1 MSKIGFAVGQ
11 KDGRLGQKGALYGTY
26 RFNLT
31 FKVNEKLFLTM
42 VGLLNGGWRVDI
54 GGLWH
59 SGGDMSGGC
68 GGGGGGRGSPHGWKQ
83 ELCRM
88 VIVNNILNHSHL
100 VFVII

>member
-1 MSKIGFAVGQ
+1 
-11 KDGRLGQKGALYGTY
+11 
-26 RFNLT
+26 
-31 FKVNEKLFLTM
+31 M

-88 VIVNNILNHSHL
+88 VIVNDILNHGYFVF

>member
-1 MSKIGFAVGQ
+1 
-11 KDGRLGQKGALYGTY
+11 
-26 RFNLT
+26 
-31 FKVNEKLFLTM
+31 M

-54 GGLWH
+54 GRLWH

-68 GGGGGGRGSPHGWKQ
+68 RGGSPHGWKE

-88 VIVNNILNHSHL
+88 VIVNDILNHSHL